1 MLAQAARCAALQF
14 FVGTYTRCLP
24 AGVGADNNIK
34 TMKTQ
39 KEKLKQ
45 QNESRD
51 FFCVA
56 SDAFRIFARRS
67 STVLGSAWAFGIAIL
82 VIVIWG
88 LTGPAFHY
96 SNTWQ
101 LIINTGTTIVTFLMV
116 FLIQNT
122 QNRDAKAA
130 HLKLDEII
138 RALKGARNELIDLE
152 KLADKDLTSLEKQ
165 FERVRKKAERNGDNP
180 GGMRRAARTESASKG
195 KGI

>member
-1 MLAQAARCAALQF
+1 
-14 FVGTYTRCLP
+14 
-24 AGVGADNNIK
+24 
-34 TMKTQ
+34 MKTQ
-39 KEKLKQ
+39 KKKLKPQ
-45 QNESRD
+45 EESKN
-51 FFCVA
+51 FFCVV

-67 STVLGSAWAFGIAIL
+67 SRVLGSAWAFAGA
-82 VIVIWG
+82 IVIIVVWG

-138 RALKGARNELIDLE
+138 RALEGARNELIDLE
-152 KLADKDLTSLEKQ
+152 KLADEDLASLEKQ
-165 FERVRKKAERNGDNP
+165 FERVRKKAERNGNTL
-180 GGMRRAARTESASKG
+180 AASS
-195 KGI
+195 

>member
-1 MLAQAARCAALQF
+1 MA
-14 FVGTYTRCLP
+14 
-24 AGVGADNNIK
+24 
-34 TMKTQ
+34 METQ

-45 QNESRD
+45 QEQSRD
-51 FFCVA
+51 FFCVV
-56 SDAFRIFARRS
+56 SDAFRLFARRS
-67 STVLGSAWAFGIAIL
+67 STVLGSAWSFGIAIL
-82 VIVIWG
+82 IIVIWG

-138 RALKGARNELIDLE
+138 RALEGARNELIDLE
-152 KLADKDLTSLEKQ
+152 KLADEDLVSLEKQ
-165 FERVRKKAERNGDNP
+165 FERVRKKAERNGNNA
-180 GGMRRAARTESASKG
+180 GGIKLSEPL
-195 KGI
+195 